1 MSFSEVLHCVFPA
14 ICSYLTSEAHP
25 TSWKTLEKK
34 GHIIQLSLLYPL
46 VNLSLN
52 SGHNFKNNP

>member
-25 TSWKTLEKK
+25 TSWKTLEKRT
-34 GHIIQLSLLYPL
+34 HYSAFPL
-46 VNLSLN
+46 VPFSQPE
-52 SGHNFKNNP
+52 FKFRAQLQE